1 MPALPGIEGALRKS
15 DGPPELPPRFPVAV
29 ADRVAAIKAA
39 LVNLPDFTEPEGD
52 TFVVTA
58 GPVDI
63 VKDGEVIGYEVW
75 MKYFDADGYEIDID
89 PHRQF
94 LYPPDG
100 SYLDDKGIRQHEL
113 TPAAAVRD
121 MIAHT
126 VRATPGRVS

>member
-52 TFVVTA
+52 TFVVTS
-58 GPVDI
+58 GPKDI

-75 MKYFDADGYEIDID
+75 MKHFDAEGYEINID
-89 PHRQF
+89 PHRAF
-94 LYPPDG
+94 INPPDG
-100 SYLDDKGIRQHEL
+100 SYLDDQGVKRHDV
-113 TPAAAVRD
+113 TPE
-121 MIAHT
+121 IALRGMLSRT
-126 VRATPGRVS
+126 IRATPGRS